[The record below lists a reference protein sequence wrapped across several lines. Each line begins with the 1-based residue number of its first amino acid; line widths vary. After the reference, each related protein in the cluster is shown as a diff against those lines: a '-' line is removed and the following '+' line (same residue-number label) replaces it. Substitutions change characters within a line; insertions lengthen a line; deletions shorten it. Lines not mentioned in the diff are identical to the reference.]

1 MQQKFGG
8 ELCILRRGHHHHHQ
22 RTHAR
27 RAAAG
32 QQAAVEWR
40 VEEQQAS
47 LLPGGGQL
55 SRSAHRRREER
66 ETALSHS
73 CQMGIARFLDC
84 MCLAL
89 QASGLWLHYATL
101 QNLIPSFPWIA
112 VAPPRPPPWRNPRK
126 RRDQILPSGNLGPR
140 HRSWA

>member
-1 MQQKFGG
+1 MQQKSGG

-47 LLPGGGQL
+47 LLPGGGGQL

-112 VAPPRPPPWRNPRK
+112 PGWRAREGIK
-126 RRDQILPSGNLGPR
+126 FCSI
-140 HRSWA
+140 A